1 MNRSLLTIGIHT
13 NHGQLDE
20 FHLILPSITKVFRS
34 PFSKIIV
41 EIPAS
46 TSLIPFQGF
55 SHSKLVI
62 SEKLSTKETTSNFS
76 FSDHK
81 QSIQIDITLTPIKQA
96 HSGYSENLK
105 KPIKGSLSKVH
116 LNDFFEEKSYDIEMY
131 TNYLE
136 NLVKGVE
143 KKLEVSQLKSVK
155 DTVLEEVHNF
165 VSVVPENLRK
175 VYEKTCDKLKD
186 VISEKDKIINTL
198 KGQLEKNQKT
208 IEEERRIKEIK
219 AKNEEKLNVELS
231 HMKAELIKLKSESR
245 NFTDM
250 GRTIEK
256 LQIANK
262 TLEESL
268 DTFKNKLKSQEYSY
282 NAINKQLQLTIDS
295 VINENLSLQT
305 TSNNLKQELSALQS
319 KYNVLINDYT
329 KITIQNTREND
340 SSSMLEKILS
350 EKKPDSNIHL
360 INELNRHIE
369 NLKAKN
375 AQLVLE
381 SKKERDELLK
391 KSNEYLTE
399 IKKLKNN
406 PPEGKKEINHIRRDS
421 DNIKKNQMRKST
433 DSLVISES
441 RFLVDSKDLLAQFE
455 ILKEKS
461 VYVFSGIY
469 DHSEYLSNRLLE
481 GSRQL
486 MYYQGIITKLVEA
499 LRECRGENLSLRE
512 RLFLNRNTLPLYIPV
527 KGDPIDFAMAEYVNN
542 LPKPLKIPFVRHD
555 PGFYLFGSRNA
566 RLRLIANR
574 LFIVFSES
582 FNMGI
587 DEYVNKFTREE
598 AIKLE
603 DNKGQAESKLEEEK
617 KNLSSS
623 ARVRERKSTEDS
635 SYKPQTPMSA
645 GLSTSVLTNHRS
657 NSGISFESPGKYEL
671 QSLASPSPSHKTVYS
686 SPLLSLT
693 GKLSPM
699 TSLGKFSPQVGLQ
712 GKASPQIG
720 PFGKTSSMGKLGKV
734 VKRK

>member
-1 MNRSLLTIGIHT
+1 MNRSLLTIGIHIQ
-13 NHGQLDE
+13 HGQLDE
-20 FHLILPSITKVFRS
+20 FHLILPSMTKVFRS

-46 TSLIPFQGF
+46 TSLVPFQGF
-55 SHSKLVI
+55 FHNKQVLSD
-62 SEKLSTKETTSNFS
+62 KLSTKETKSNFP

-81 QSIQIDITLTPIKQA
+81 QSIQLDIALTPIKQA
-96 HSGYSENLK
+96 HSDFSENLK
-105 KPIKGSLSKVH
+105 KPIKGSLSKVC
-116 LNDFFEEKSYDIEMY
+116 LNDFFEEKPYNIEMY

-175 VYEKTCDKLKD
+175 AYEKTCDKLKD
-186 VISEKDKIINTL
+186 IISEKDRIIGTL

-208 IEEERRIKEIK
+208 IEEEKRIKEIK
-219 AKNEEKLNVELS
+219 AKNDEKLNVELS
-231 HMKAELIKLKSESR
+231 NLKAEIIKHKSESR

-250 GRTIEK
+250 AKTIEK

-268 DTFKNKLKSQEYSY
+268 DTFKSKHKSQEYSY
-282 NAINKQLQLTIDS
+282 NAINKQLQLTLDS
-295 VINENLSLQT
+295 LINENVALQT
-305 TSNNLKQELSALQS
+305 SSSNLKQELSALQS
-319 KYNVLINDYT
+319 KYNVLVNDFT
-329 KITIQNTREND
+329 KITVQNTREND
-340 SSSMLEKILS
+340 SSSMLEKILA
-350 EKKPDSNIHL
+350 EKKPNSNIHL
-360 INELNRHIE
+360 INELNKHIE
-369 NLKAKN
+369 SLKSRN
-375 AQLVLE
+375 AQLILE
-381 SKKERDELLK
+381 SKKEREDLLK
-391 KSNEYLTE
+391 KSNEYLAE
-399 IKKLKNN
+399 IKKIKSTNF
-406 PPEGKKEINHIRRDS
+406 ESKKEINHIRRDS
-421 DNIKKNQMRKST
+421 DNIRKNEMRKSC
-433 DSLVISES
+433 DSLVVHES
-441 RFLVDSKDLLAQFE
+441 KFLIESKELLAQFK
-455 ILKEKS
+455 IIKEKS
-461 VYVFSGIY
+461 IYFFSGTY

-486 MYYQGIITKLVEA
+486 IYYQGIITKLVEA

-512 RLFLNRNTLPLYIPV
+512 RLFLNCNTLPLYIPV

-566 RLRLIANR
+566 RLRLIANK
-574 LFIVFSES
+574 LFVVFSES
-582 FNMGI
+582 FNMSI

-598 AIKLE
+598 AMKLE
-603 DNKGQAESKLEEEK
+603 ENKIQAESKLEEDK
-617 KNLSSS
+617 KNFSAS

-645 GLSTSVLTNHRS
+645 GLSTSILTNHRS
-657 NSGISFESPGKYEL
+657 NSGTSFESPGKYEV

-699 TSLGKFSPQVGLQ
+699 TSIGKFSPQVGLQ

-720 PFGKTSSMGKLGKV
+720 PFSKTSSMGKLGKV